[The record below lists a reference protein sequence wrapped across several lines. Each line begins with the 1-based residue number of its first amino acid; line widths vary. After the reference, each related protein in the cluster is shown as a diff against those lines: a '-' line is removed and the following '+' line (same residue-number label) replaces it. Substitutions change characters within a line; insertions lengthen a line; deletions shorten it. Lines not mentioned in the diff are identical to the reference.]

1 MQVETGCRAT
11 DLAPKFKKSLR
22 EAGSPRMVRRST
34 QLVEQRT
41 ENPRVG
47 GSILSLARLFAPDQS
62 QKVCTKNRG
71 EKACHSHLQLKNST
85 TSFKVPKDSISS

>member
-47 GSILSLARLFAPDQS
+47 GSILSLL
-62 QKVCTKNRG
+62 
-71 EKACHSHLQLKNST
+71 
-85 TSFKVPKDSISS
+85 DSLPPINHKKCAQRIEVKKPAIVIFS

>member
-41 ENPRVG
+41 ENPHVEVQFPPW
-47 GSILSLARLFAPDQS
+47 LDSLPPINHKKCAQRIEVKKPAIVIFS
-62 QKVCTKNRG
+62 
-71 EKACHSHLQLKNST
+71 
-85 TSFKVPKDSISS
+85 